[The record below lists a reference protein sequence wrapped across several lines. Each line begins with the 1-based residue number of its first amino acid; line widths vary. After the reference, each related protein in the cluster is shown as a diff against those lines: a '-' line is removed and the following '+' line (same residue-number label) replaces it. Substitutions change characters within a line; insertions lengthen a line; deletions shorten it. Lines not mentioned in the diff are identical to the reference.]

1 VTSPRPSP
9 VRVEKALALLPELEI
24 LGPLRA
30 LLISLSSPDES
41 ARWSSSGPYLT
52 VGKRG
57 IDVERLRARL
67 PATLAAIGDHVARL
81 YAAYLDA
88 LDLAPTDGA
97 QAVAV
102 LLRAGRLEEEAERL
116 SQAEAWYDVALA
128 LSQPLADRRAEIDAL
143 GALGHLGLAQ
153 SRYADAARHF
163 QRALALAE
171 AVFDREAAIAAC
183 EGLGDATFAQG
194 QTSGARAWYG
204 RGLRVAEASTDRL
217 LSGRLERRFGALA
230 ATQGDFSAATDYLSR
245 ARARFESDGPAVEM
259 ARVLVEQGRLEAR
272 LSRPSAAAASFQ
284 EALAWVRSPPPDVA
298 MEIAIRVEIATL
310 AIDSSRW
317 LDAEEALRDAEQAA
331 LVAKR
336 WRDLV
341 RIYMLLG
348 KLRGCQ
354 LDETGFVF
362 FEQALEVCHVLQ
374 AASPIEAE
382 VHLEYGVFRRRLG
395 PADEARAH
403 LERARDLFQL
413 TGEVPA
419 RDRAEGELR
428 QLSA

>member
-1 VTSPRPSP
+1 M
-9 VRVEKALALLPELEI
+9 VRRGLGALL
-24 LGPLRA
+24 
-30 LLISLSSPDES
+30 
-41 ARWSSSGPYLT
+41 
-52 VGKRG
+52 
-57 IDVERLRARL
+57 
-67 PATLAAIGDHVARL
+67 
-81 YAAYLDA
+81 
-88 LDLAPTDGA
+88 
-97 QAVAV
+97 
-102 LLRAGRLEEEAERL
+102 
-116 SQAEAWYDVALA
+116 
-128 LSQPLADRRAEIDAL
+128 QPLADRRAEIEAL

-153 SRYADAARHF
+153 SRYTDAARYF

-194 QTSGARAWYG
+194 QASGARAWYA

-217 LSGRLERRFGALA
+217 LSGRLERRLGALA
-230 ATQGDFSAATDYLSR
+230 TTQGDFSAATDDLSR
-245 ARARFESDGPAVEM
+245 ARARFESDGPSVEM
-259 ARVLVEQGRLEAR
+259 ARVLVEQGRLDAR
-272 LSRPSAAAASFQ
+272 LGRPAAAAASFQ
-284 EALAWVRSPPPDVA
+284 EALAWVRSPPPDVP
-298 MEIAIRVEIATL
+298 MEIAIRLEIAT
-310 AIDSSRW
+310 SSRSPSRW

-348 KLRGCQ
+348 KLRGGQ

-413 TGEVPA
+413 TGEAPA

-428 QLSA
+428 QLSGVSSPKHRAWSQSGRRGTWRRRSGAPRSLRQFGRPGEEILGRRRGRRSPKVYLADLLLRRPGEQACSARAARIRAAPGEYGEDADHR